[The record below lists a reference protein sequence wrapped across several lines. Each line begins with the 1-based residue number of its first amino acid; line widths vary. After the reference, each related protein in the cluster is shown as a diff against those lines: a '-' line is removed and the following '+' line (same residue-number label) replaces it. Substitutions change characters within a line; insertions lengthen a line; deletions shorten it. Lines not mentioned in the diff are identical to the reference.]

1 MKKESEKHRRFLERL
16 RAIEKRLA
24 LLTGPPQDL
33 SVLEARLSRNRTELK
48 VVRERLALLDQGVVG
63 LTSREA
69 SADSELRECLR
80 RNAERVAPAL
90 DNKLRAFLSTSVD
103 SQNNVNGRVA
113 LLEKE
118 VAQQRAALT
127 ELQQCSLQ
135 TERTMQKLLKGIDR
149 LLTGNNAQSHSR

>member
-1 MKKESEKHRRFLERL
+1 M
-16 RAIEKRLA
+16 
-24 LLTGPPQDL
+24 
-33 SVLEARLSRNRTELK
+33 LEARLSRNRTELK

-90 DNKLRAFLSTSVD
+90 DDKLRAFLSTSVD

-113 LLEKE
+113 YSKKRSRSN
-118 VAQQRAALT
+118 VRRSPN
-127 ELQQCSLQ
+127 CSNVRCKRN
-135 TERTMQKLLKGIDR
+135 EPCK
-149 LLTGNNAQSHSR
+149 SF